1 MKRFAFSLQRLLDYR
16 TQVLEAERATLAEMN
31 AVMRRFVQELAD
43 MKADWAKR
51 TQELIELAA
60 RGTGAYELQRH
71 SNYLRV
77 LDEEIF
83 NKQVQIEMQQKVIDR
98 QEERVRETKMEIQ
111 TIEKLKE
118 NKLEEYNY
126 LDRKEQEQFIEE
138 FVSNAKV
145 SALPQGPVS

>member
-16 TQVLEAERATLAEMN
+16 QQVLEAERATLAEMN
-31 AVMRRFVQELAD
+31 AVMRRFVQELSD
-43 MKADWAKR
+43 MKADWARR
-51 TQELIELAA
+51 TQEIVELAA
-60 RGTGAYELQRH
+60 NGTVSFELQRH
-71 SNYLRV
+71 SNYLRA

-83 NKQVQIEMQQKVIDR
+83 NKQVQIEMQQKVIDK

-126 LDRKEQEQFIEE
+126 LDRKEQELFIEE
-138 FVSNAKV
+138 FVSNTKATANV
-145 SALPQGPVS
+145 S

>member
-16 TQVLEAERATLAEMN
+16 QQVLEAERATLAEMN
-31 AVMRRFVQELAD
+31 AVMRRFVNELAGMKAEWERRTRELAD
-43 MKADWAKR
+43 
-51 TQELIELAA
+51 LAA
-60 RGTGAYELQRH
+60 RGTVSFELQRH
-71 SNYLRV
+71 SNYLRA
-77 LDEEIF
+77 LDEDIF
-83 NKQVQIEMQQKVIDR
+83 NKQIQIDMQQKVIDR

-126 LDRKEQEQFIEE
+126 LDRKEQERFIEE

-145 SALPQGPVS
+145 SAQGTT

>member
-16 TQVLEAERATLAEMN
+16 GQVLEAERATLAEMN

-43 MKADWAKR
+43 LKAEWARR
-51 TQELIELAA
+51 TVELTELAQ
-60 RGTGAYELQRH
+60 RGTVSHELQRH

-126 LDRKEQEQFIEE
+126 LDRKEQELFIEE
-138 FVSNAKV
+138 FVSNTKATANV
-145 SALPQGPVS
+145 N